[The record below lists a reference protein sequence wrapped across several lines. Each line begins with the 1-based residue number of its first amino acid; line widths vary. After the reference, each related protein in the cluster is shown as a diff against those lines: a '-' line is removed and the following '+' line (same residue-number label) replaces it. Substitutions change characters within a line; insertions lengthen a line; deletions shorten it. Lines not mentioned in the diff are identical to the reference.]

1 MQRKSLR
8 RHLLA
13 LTLTF
18 SLGSAATHA
27 VPLLAFDELWS
38 ETGVG
43 AEIVAIDAGNNRVF
57 STSGNGVDVRR
68 LTAQGGFAAGSLIGT
83 FTPPST
89 GGVNSVA
96 VKNGIVAIA
105 AQAQTKTDPGTV
117 VFYDALA
124 ADPSAASALGS
135 VTVGA
140 LPDMLT
146 FTHDGKKVLVAN
158 EGEPN
163 DAYTIDPEGSVSV
176 IDIDTSSGF
185 SASVTS
191 VNFNAFDSKEPD
203 IEAEGGRIFGPNAS
217 VSQDL
222 EPEYIAVSPDSKQA
236 FVTLQENNAVAIID
250 LDTNAVTD
258 IQGLGF
264 KDHSLPG
271 NELDA
276 SNKDGIDGNLQNWP
290 VLGMYQ
296 PDSIVSYTVGGE
308 TYYVTANEGDARDYS
323 GYSEEVRVHDLNLDT
338 TVFTDPGS
346 LQDDAN
352 LGRLKTTTANGDADG
367 DGLFEKIYAYGA
379 RSMSIWNDQGI
390 LVSDTGSTIENV
402 IATLF
407 PDQWVENRSDDK
419 GPEPEALEVLMLNG
433 TPYALLGLER
443 ASGFMVFDISDPTNP
458 VYLDYIFN
466 DRDVAPEGIDFA
478 LMAPIPAQGLY
489 RDWGY
494 VAVANERSNTTT
506 LYRVSQVPE
515 ASTLALLGFG
525 MGLVALRRRQRRST

>member
-13 LTLTF
+13 LTLTL
-18 SLGSAATHA
+18 SLVSATTHA
-27 VPLLAFDELWS
+27 VPLLEFDELWS

-43 AEIVAIDAGNNRVF
+43 AEIVAIDAANNRVF

-68 LTAQGGFAAGSLIGT
+68 LKAQDGFAAGSLIGT
-83 FTPPST
+83 FTPPNT

-117 VFYDALA
+117 VFYDASA
-124 ADPSAASALGS
+124 PDPSAATSLGS

-146 FTHDGKKVLVAN
+146 FTHDGKKVLVAD

-163 DAYTIDPEGSVSV
+163 DAYTIDPQGTVSV

-191 VNFNAFDSKEPD
+191 VNFNAFDSKKSD
-203 IEAEGGRIFGPNAS
+203 IEAEGGRIFGPKAS

-250 LDTNAVTD
+250 LDTNTVTD

-276 SNKDGIDGNLQNWP
+276 SNRDGIDGNLQNWP

-338 TVFTDPGS
+338 TFTDPS
-346 LQDDAN
+346 YLQDDAN
-352 LGRLKTTTANGDADG
+352 LGRLKTTTANGDANG
-367 DGLFEKIYAYGA
+367 DGLFEEIYAYGA
-379 RSMSIWNDQGI
+379 RSMSIWNDQGM

-407 PDQWVENRSDDK
+407 PERWVENRSDDK

-433 TPYALLGLER
+433 VPYALLGLER
-443 ASGFMVFDISDPTNP
+443 ASGFMAFDISDPTNP

-478 LMAPIPAQGLY
+478 LMAPIPSQGLY

-494 VAVANERSNTTT
+494 VAVANEVSNTTT
-506 LYRVSQVPE
+506 LYRVSQVPA

-525 MGLVALRRRQRRST
+525 MGLLALRRRRRGNT